1 MSQDETSLVRKLL
14 IVDDSKVSRMII
26 RTFLSKKCP
35 SWVFQEAGSGDAA
48 LAMAAEFHPD
58 FITMDVNMPGISGF
72 EAAERL
78 MASDPQVRIV
88 VLSAN
93 IQESSQRMAESLRLS
108 FVAKPATE
116 ASLQQ
121 ALTHL
126 LAAA

>member
-1 MSQDETSLVRKLL
+1 MSQDEALLVRKLL

-26 RTFLSKKCP
+26 RTFLTKRCP
-35 SWVFQEAGSGDAA
+35 SWIIQEASSGDAA
-48 LAMAAEFHPD
+48 LTLVAEFLPD
-58 FITMDVNMPGISGF
+58 FVTMDVNMPGISGF

-78 MASDPQVRIV
+78 MASDPKVRIV

-93 IQESSQRMAESLRLS
+93 VQESSLRMAESLRLK

-121 ALTHL
+121 ALNHL